1 MATEVDICNLAL
13 AHLGDDAT
21 IATLSPPEGSAQA
34 QNASRF
40 YPIARDTLLDMHA
53 WDFATKRGSLAVTT
67 NYNNQWDYAYAA
79 PSDMMS
85 ALSIISPTAQ
95 NDYATRMSAGDTPG
109 GITSN
114 YAPTIVAGQYSP
126 QQFAI
131 EVDNQGNHLIYTN
144 QENAVLRYQAYVS
157 DTSKFSS
164 LFIMTLSWHLASMLA
179 GPVIKGD
186 QGTAEAKRCTSM
198 MQGYM
203 QQAKKS
209 DNAHRSISVEH
220 IVPWT
225 SGR

>member
-34 QNASRF
+34 EKAARF
-40 YPIARDTLLDMHA
+40 YPIARDTLLEMHT
-53 WDFATKRGSLAVTT
+53 WNFASQRNNLALTT
-67 NYNNQWDYAYAA
+67 NTLAQWDYAYQA

-85 ALSIISPTAQ
+85 PVAIISPTAQ

-114 YAPTIVAGQYSP
+114 YAPTIVAGQYTP
-126 QQFAI
+126 QQFAL
-131 EVDNQGNHLIYTN
+131 EGTYIYTN
-144 QENAVLRYQAYVS
+144 QENAMLRYQAFITDPS
-157 DTSKFSS
+157 TFSP
-164 LFIMTLSWHLASMLA
+164 LFVITLSWHLASMLA
-179 GPVIKGD
+179 GPIIKGD
-186 QGTAEAKRCTSM
+186 QGIAEAKRSTEM
-198 MQGYM
+198 MQGYLAS
-203 QQAKKS
+203 AKQS
-209 DNAHRSISVEH
+209 DNLQRDITIEH

>member
-21 IATLSPPEGSAQA
+21 IASLSPPEGSAQA
-34 QNASRF
+34 EKAARF
-40 YPIARDTLLDMHA
+40 YPIARNNLLEMHN
-53 WDFATKRGSLAVTT
+53 WNFAAKRGNLALTT
-67 NYNNQWDYAYAA
+67 NTLDQWDYAYVA
-79 PSDMMS
+79 PADMMS
-85 ALSIISPTAQ
+85 PVAIISPTAQ

-126 QQFAI
+126 QQFAV
-131 EVDNQGNHLIYTN
+131 EGAYIYTN
-144 QENAVLRYQAYVS
+144 QENAMLRYQAFIT
-157 DTSKFSS
+157 DPS
-164 LFIMTLSWHLASMLA
+164 LFSPLFVTTLSWHLASMLA

-186 QGTAEAKRCTSM
+186 QGAAEAKRSTQMMTNYLTS
-198 MQGYM
+198 
-203 QQAKKS
+203 AKQS
-209 DNAHRSISVEH
+209 DNLHRDITVEH

>member
-21 IATLSPPEGSAQA
+21 IATIKPPEGSAQA
-34 QNASRF
+34 EKAARF
-40 YPIARDTLLDMHA
+40 YPIARDTLLQMHS
-53 WDFATKRGSLAVTT
+53 WNFASKRISLALTT
-67 NYNNQWDYAYAA
+67 NTLDQWDYAYAA

-85 ALSIISPTAQ
+85 PEAVISPSAQ
-95 NDYATRMSAGDTPG
+95 NDYATRMSSGDTPG

-114 YAPTIVAGQYSP
+114 YAPTIVAGQYTP

-131 EVDNQGNHLIYTN
+131 EGSLIYTN
-144 QENAVLRYQAYVS
+144 QENAMLRYQAFVT
-157 DTSKFSS
+157 DPTLFSP
-164 LFIMTLSWHLASMLA
+164 LFITTLSWHLASMLA

-186 QGTAEAKRCTSM
+186 QGMAEAKRSTQM
-198 MQGYM
+198 MVQYM
-203 QQAKKS
+203 QSAKQA
-209 DNAHRSISVEH
+209 DNLHRDITVEH

>member
-21 IATLSPPEGSAQA
+21 IASLSPPEGSAQA
-34 QNASRF
+34 EKAARF
-40 YPIARDTLLDMHA
+40 YPIARNNLLEMYN
-53 WDFATKRGSLAVTT
+53 WNFAAKRGNLALTT
-67 NYNNQWDYAYAA
+67 NSLDQWDYAYVA
-79 PSDMMS
+79 PADMMS
-85 ALSIISPTAQ
+85 PVAIISPTSQ

-114 YAPTIVAGQYSP
+114 YAPTIVAGQYTP

-131 EVDNQGNHLIYTN
+131 EGAYIYTN
-144 QENAVLRYQAYVS
+144 QENAMLRYQAFIT
-157 DTSKFSS
+157 DPS
-164 LFIMTLSWHLASMLA
+164 LFTPLFVTTLSWHLASMLA

-186 QGTAEAKRCTSM
+186 QGAAEAKRSTQMMTNYLTS
-198 MQGYM
+198 
-203 QQAKKS
+203 AKQS
-209 DNAHRSISVEH
+209 DNLHRDITVEH